1 MFSLIITV
9 ISIALVA
16 VLAVASIYYGGSAM
30 SQGTAKANAST
41 LVNHGQQLNGAN
53 AMFKNDNGGSD
64 AGGITALV
72 TAQYLSAAPVPP
84 AFVVES
90 DSAGVADTWTI
101 NGSVFEV
108 NIVSAET
115 CAQVQKQAVA
125 DTSIPSA
132 YPSAQTFGCYGA
144 ASPYTVFYKL

>member
-53 AMFKNDNGGSD
+53 AMYKNDNGGTDVASV
-64 AGGITALV
+64 AGLV
-72 TAQYLSAAPVPP
+72 TGNYLSAEPAVP
-84 AFVVES
+84 ASVKVT
-90 DSAGVADTWTI
+90 AWTI
-101 NGSVFEV
+101 GTDPVFQST
-108 NIVSAET
+108 ISSSET
-115 CAQVQKQAVA
+115 CIQVQKQAIG
-125 DTSIPSA
+125 TSASA
-132 YPSAQTFGCYGA
+132 PLAAYDGTQTFGCYGA
-144 ASPYTVFYKL
+144 ASPFTVYYKK